1 MLQTK
6 HTKGR
11 TAMKKIIGMD
21 LGDKKN
27 VMVVL
32 DETGKEIEVSSC
44 INTAKNIQKYFS
56 RYKDCVV
63 VMEAGT
69 HSAWIGRSLTKMGHE
84 VHVGNPRKL
93 RAIWDTD
100 DKSDTRDAR
109 VLALMY
115 RLEPRLLH
123 EVFHRSEEAQMDLEL
138 IKARNQLVES
148 RSKLIN
154 HVRGAVKGVGQR
166 LSKCSAEC
174 FARRAR
180 ECLPGNLKASLS
192 SMLDVIEHL
201 TEQIRLQDR
210 RIEEISIK
218 KYPETKYLRQ
228 VPGVGPI
235 TALAFVLTLETPERF
250 GKSRVAGAFLGLTP
264 RRDQSGDTDK
274 QLRITKAGNT
284 YMRQLLISCA
294 HYILGP
300 FGPDSDLRFYGQRIA
315 ARGGKNAKKRAV
327 VAVARK
333 LAVLLHRLW
342 ITKDTYVA
350 IGFKDSNVA

>member
-1 MLQTK
+1 
-6 HTKGR
+6 
-11 TAMKKIIGMD
+11 MKKIIGMD
-21 LGDKKN
+21 LGDKQN

-32 DETGKEIEVSSC
+32 DEAGKEVEVSSC
-44 INTAKNIQKYFS
+44 VNTAKNIQKYFS
-56 RYKDCVV
+56 RYKGCVV

-69 HSAWIGRSLTKMGHE
+69 HSAWIGRLLTKMGHE

-93 RAIWDTD
+93 RAIWDTP
-100 DKSDTRDAR
+100 DKSDERDAR

-154 HVRGAVKGVGQR
+154 HVRGAVKSVGER
-166 LSKCSAEC
+166 LHKCSAEC

-180 ECLPGNLKASLS
+180 ESLPGNLKASLFS
-192 SMLDVIEHL
+192 VLDVIEYM

-210 RIEEISIK
+210 QIAEICDK
-218 KYPETKYLRQ
+218 KYPETKCLRQ

-235 TALAFVLTLETPERF
+235 TALAFVLTLEYPERF
-250 GKSRVAGAFLGLTP
+250 KKSRTAGAFLGLTP

-284 YMRQLLISCA
+284 YMRQLLITCT
-294 HYILGP
+294 HYILGA

-333 LAVLLHRLW
+333 LSVLLHRLW
-342 ITKDTYVA
+342 VSEAEYVA
-350 IGFKDSNVA
+350 VGFKDSKVA

>member
-100 DKSDTRDAR
+100 DKSDKRDAR

-154 HVRGAVKGVGQR
+154 HVRGAVKGVG
-166 LSKCSAEC
+166 
-174 FARRAR
+174 
-180 ECLPGNLKASLS
+180 
-192 SMLDVIEHL
+192 
-201 TEQIRLQDR
+201 
-210 RIEEISIK
+210 
-218 KYPETKYLRQ
+218 
-228 VPGVGPI
+228 PI

-250 GKSRVAGAFLGLTP
+250 GKSRVAGAFPGLTP

-350 IGFKDSNVA
+350 IGFKESNVA

>member
-1 MLQTK
+1 
-6 HTKGR
+6 
-11 TAMKKIIGMD
+11 MKKVIGVD

-27 VMVVL
+27 VMVIL
-32 DETGKEIEVSSC
+32 DEAGKEVEVSSC
-44 INTAKNIQKYFS
+44 VNTAKSIQKYFS
-56 RYKDCVV
+56 RHKGSVV

-69 HSAWIGRSLTKMGHE
+69 HSAWIGRLLTKMGHE

-93 RAIWDTD
+93 RAIWDAD
-100 DKSDTRDAR
+100 DKSDERDAR
-109 VLALMY
+109 ILALIY
-115 RLEPRLLH
+115 RMEPRFLH
-123 EVFHRSEEAQMDLEL
+123 EVFHRSEDAQMDLEL
-138 IKARNQLVES
+138 IKARNQLVEC

-154 HVRGAVKGVGQR
+154 HVRGAVKGIGDR
-166 LSKCSAEC
+166 LPGCSADC
-174 FARRAR
+174 FARRVR
-180 ECLPGNLKASLS
+180 EHLPEKLAASLS
-192 SMLDVIEHL
+192 SVLDVIEHL

-210 RIEEISIK
+210 QIEETCIK
-218 KYPETKYLRQ
+218 KYPETKHLRQ

-235 TALAFVLTLETPERF
+235 TALAFVLTLEDPERF
-250 GKSRVAGAFLGLTP
+250 EKSRVAGAFLGLTP

-342 ITKDTYVA
+342 VTEDKYVA
-350 IGFKDSNVA
+350 IGFKDKKVA